1 MHLLERYIVSS
12 YMGYRAR
19 RPGTS
24 LAARAETHVCLIQG
38 VLVMASSI
46 PYGPRSTAN
55 QVLAGVDLTRK
66 WILVT
71 GCNEEIGLETMNALA
86 ANGAHVLGL
95 ADSLS
100 GAKSACEQVGPRAT
114 PVACDLADLDSVA
127 AAAEMIRGLNV
138 SLDAIVANAE
148 VTSPS
153 TLRTRYGVEL
163 QFLGNHIGHFALVN
177 QLLDLVRNGTGRVVI
192 VSSSASIIQAPAE
205 GIMFDN
211 LDGRRFYDAMTFYGQ
226 SKFAVALYAKEL
238 SRRLRRRAI
247 AVNSLHPGASKV
259 TGVLQDLLLPLRVVR
274 STVQLFMKSRGQRA
288 ATGALLA
295 ASPCVTGITGEY
307 WSDCQVAE
315 GNPLLN
321 DSDLAKRLWQVS
333 MQIVERITS
342 ATRTDA
348 GGWLVRREA
357 IEP

>member
-1 MHLLERYIVSS
+1 
-12 YMGYRAR
+12 
-19 RPGTS
+19 
-24 LAARAETHVCLIQG
+24 
-38 VLVMASSI
+38 MASSI
-46 PYGPRSTAN
+46 PHGARSTAN
-55 QVLAGVDLTRK
+55 QVLAGVDLTRR

-71 GCNEEIGLETMNALA
+71 GCDEEIGFETMNALA

-95 ADSLS
+95 AGSMAS
-100 GAKSACEQVGPRAT
+100 AKNACDQIGPRAT

-127 AAAEMIRGLNV
+127 AAAGMIRGLQV
-138 SLDAIVANAE
+138 SLDAIVTNAE
-148 VTSPS
+148 VEMPS

-177 QLLDLVRNGTGRVVI
+177 QLLDLVRNGTGRIVI

-211 LDGRRFYDAMTFYGQ
+211 LDGRQFYDPMTFYGQ
-226 SKFAVALYAKEL
+226 SKLAVALYAKEL

-247 AVNSLHPGASKV
+247 AVNSLHPGGSKGTSV
-259 TGVLQDLLLPLRVVR
+259 GLDLLRPLRVVR
-274 STVQLFMKSRGQRA
+274 STVRLFMRSTAQRA

-295 ASPCVTGITGEY
+295 ASPCVMGITGEY
-307 WSDCQVAE
+307 WADCQIAE

-321 DSDLAKRLWQVS
+321 DSELARRLWRVS
-333 MQIVERITS
+333 LQIIERITN
-342 ATRTDA
+342 ATRSHA
-348 GGWLVRREA
+348 GVFRREA